1 MKKIIMFPI
10 FIASVVLIILG
21 IIWINA
27 YNGEVTR
34 NNLIE
39 KNRGDVHA
47 ALGSRYDKVLAFI
60 DAIEGADTTVTN
72 YLNIIK
78 EARTAFAEAIDNGD
92 IIEADAEAG
101 TIDSTFVTLLAYMED
116 NPASYNT
123 VSLYAGFMSEFSAAT
138 NVVLNTIGKFNE
150 SVMSYNNHI
159 QKFTNNMFLA
169 NKEPYATYSITNYN
183 ATLPTF
189 N

>member
-47 ALGSRYDKVLAFI
+47 ALGSRYDKYWHLLMRIKVLI
-60 DAIEGADTTVTN
+60 
-72 YLNIIK
+72 
-78 EARTAFAEAIDNGD
+78 
-92 IIEADAEAG
+92 
-101 TIDSTFVTLLAYMED
+101 
-116 NPASYNT
+116 
-123 VSLYAGFMSEFSAAT
+123 
-138 NVVLNTIGKFNE
+138 
-150 SVMSYNNHI
+150 
-159 QKFTNNMFLA
+159 
-169 NKEPYATYSITNYN
+169 
-183 ATLPTF
+183 LP
-189 N
+189 